1 DDGGHGRSDHRDS
14 GRVLPPARLKAG
26 PAAGARLQIDAE
38 TDAAGTLA
46 AAERPA
52 QRERG
57 TLADAPAVAD
67 RERPLAAV
75 EAGAD
80 RDASARA
87 AAVGGVDGH
96 VEHGRAHRA
105 LAVDAAVLPVQ
116 ASVEVGEAVLERFQA
131 A

>member
-1 DDGGHGRSDHRDS
+1 
-14 GRVLPPARLKAG
+14 
-26 PAAGARLQIDAE
+26 
-38 TDAAGTLA
+38 
-46 AAERPA
+46 
-52 QRERG
+52 RERG

-80 RDASARA
+80 RDATARA

-116 ASVEVGEAVLERFQA
+116 ASVEVVEAVLERVQA
-131 A
+131 ALERAWIEAGEVRDARIRVGVGGIEGRGIAG